1 MTDAPRHGASHREP
15 RPATP
20 PTAYDRA
27 TDAARHAVDGIEAN
41 PLGIL
46 VGGLAVGVLAGALI
60 PRSAKEKELLAPV
73 GQRLG
78 ATARA
83 AVQAAKD
90 AGQTELQSRGLTADA
105 GREQAKTLLAGLGQ
119 VLSSAGGA
127 AAKAGAGA
135 AKG

>member
-1 MTDAPRHGASHREP
+1 MTDTQHHHAPHREIK
-15 RPATP
+15 
-20 PTAYDRA
+20 PTTSPSAYDRA
-27 TDAARHAVDGIEAN
+27 GDAARATVEQIEAN

-60 PRSAKEKELLAPV
+60 PRSSREKELLAPV

-78 ATARA
+78 TTARA

-105 GREQAKTLLAGLGQ
+105 GREQVKTLLAGLGQ
-119 VLSSAGGA
+119 VLTTAGGA